1 MHSVTT
7 GLTSATGRESD
18 RLIHGVE
25 LKYRQGQIGL
35 NPESNQ
41 WVKYIYETGQCP
53 VVQDN
58 FFFFKARA
66 EAVVSKNN
74 AIVLG

>member
-18 RLIHGVE
+18 RLIHGAG

-35 NPESNQ
+35 DPESNQ
-41 WVKYIYETGQCP
+41 WVKYICKTGQCL
-53 VVQDN
+53 VVQK
-58 FFFFKARA
+58 KARA

-74 AIVLG
+74 AIVLSWL

>member
-1 MHSVTT
+1 MHNVTT

-18 RLIHGVE
+18 RLIQGVE
-25 LKYRQGQIGL
+25 YRQGQIGL

-53 VVQDN
+53 VVQEKRKKICALLQHLK
-58 FFFFKARA
+58 F
-66 EAVVSKNN
+66 
-74 AIVLG
+74 